1 MSQHFYQSIHHGR
14 PVCILMGWD
23 RPLQRHF
30 LVVSYTD
37 LPQDAD
43 DEYLYSNLLDR
54 HVTRHT
60 DLLYYAAKL
69 ADLDLVVPNRLL
81 QELARDAAHDIG
93 NRTVNYAPDGTIA
106 SDLRA

>member
-37 LPQDAD
+37 LSDDAD
-43 DEYLYSNLLDR
+43 DEYLYTNLLDR
-54 HVTRHT
+54 RVTRYT

-69 ADLDLVVPNRLL
+69 AELGLVVPNRFL
-81 QELARDAAHDIG
+81 QEVARDASHDIG
-93 NRTVNYAPDGTIA
+93 NRTVKYAANGSIV
-106 SDLRA
+106 SDLKE